1 MNRRLLIGHAFLA
14 MCLTLP
20 GTALPGVD
28 DYRFE
33 PVKAEIKASNVATLM
48 VRLIHKPSGT
58 PVAGAE
64 VTETRLIMHHHGA
77 ADMVSAIAPLPNPEP
92 TVLAFTAPMM
102 MEGSWSLIISAKV
115 PGESGIVTGTLAF
128 RVNR

>member
-1 MNRRLLIGHAFLA
+1 MNRRLLIAYAFFAMWLA
-14 MCLTLP
+14 LA
-20 GTALPGVD
+20 GTVFADVD

-33 PVKAEIKASNVATLM
+33 AVKAEIKASNVATLM

-58 PVAGAE
+58 PVAGAQ
-64 VTETRLIMHHHGA
+64 VIETRLIMHHHGA
-77 ADMVSAIAPLPNPEP
+77 ADMISAIAPLPNSEP

-115 PGESGIVTGTLAF
+115 PGQSEVVTGTLMF
-128 RVNR
+128 HVTR